1 MSNVIVSGSVKLGL
15 IQVLTECLRSKFPT
29 PSEIQ
34 TGLLNFKS
42 PILKSDQGDSVS
54 KLNIMLNM
62 ANPKVISVILRVQKY
77 SANLFFY
84 DLTLTK
90 I

>member
-34 TGLLNFKS
+34 TGRLNFKS

-84 DLTLTK
+84 DLTPTK